1 MEVEKNLDFLIG
13 LSREEYEAEF
23 ARSDRLQEKNGIF
36 LSLMGTLLSIV
47 LVSFPYSEFSKTM
60 GNWYAIALL
69 IVFLLSV
76 VCFFIGLLFL
86 CSAVFLTQTKRLN
99 YNVFSEKYVVRETI
113 SVKKK
118 ILSDMQD
125 IVRFNKEKNDK
136 IAKRFSLGIRF
147 SIPSMIA
154 VLILFIVISFVI

>member
-1 MEVEKNLDFLIG
+1 MRD
-13 LSREEYEAEF
+13 
-23 ARSDRLQEKNGIF
+23 
-36 LSLMGTLLSIV
+36 
-47 LVSFPYSEFSKTM
+47 
-60 GNWYAIALL
+60 
-69 IVFLLSV
+69 
-76 VCFFIGLLFL
+76 
-86 CSAVFLTQTKRLN
+86 
-99 YNVFSEKYVVRETI
+99 TI

>member
-1 MEVEKNLDFLIG
+1 MEEEKNLDFLIG

-23 ARSDRLQEKNGIF
+23 SRSDRLQEKSGIF

-86 CSAVFLTQTKRLN
+86 CSAVFLTQTKR
-99 YNVFSEKYVVRETI
+99 
-113 SVKKK
+113 
-118 ILSDMQD
+118 
-125 IVRFNKEKNDK
+125 
-136 IAKRFSLGIRF
+136 
-147 SIPSMIA
+147 
-154 VLILFIVISFVI
+154 

>member
-1 MEVEKNLDFLIG
+1 MEEEKNLDFLIG

-36 LSLMGTLLSIV
+36 LSLMWTLLSIV
-47 LVSFPYSEFSKTM
+47 LVSFPYSEFSKNV

-86 CSAVFLTQTKRLN
+86 CSAVFLTQTKR
-99 YNVFSEKYVVRETI
+99 
-113 SVKKK
+113 
-118 ILSDMQD
+118 
-125 IVRFNKEKNDK
+125 
-136 IAKRFSLGIRF
+136 
-147 SIPSMIA
+147 
-154 VLILFIVISFVI
+154 